1 MSFQDSQPSAACE
14 PNGSAL
20 YKSVPNHSVSQNI
33 IQRLGLSVEITMGCI
48 FPSGISKDLS

>member
-20 YKSVPNHSVSQNI
+20 YKSVPHHSVSQNI

-48 FPSGISKDLS
+48 FPSGVSKDLS